1 MSWIDG
7 KITKQELMNAI
18 VLLSDYCA
26 RQVGEGQGTCGPNC
40 WFKGKCPFKGPL
52 NMTAP
57 MMWKIPE
64 TLKQWEEEE

>member
-1 MSWIDG
+1 MNG

-26 RQVGEGQGTCGPNC
+26 RQVDEGQGMCGPNC
-40 WFKGKCPFKGPL
+40 WFKDKCPFLP
-52 NMTAP
+52 NMSAP

-64 TLKQWEEEE
+64 VLKEWEEDEK

>member
-7 KITKQELMNAI
+7 KITKQELINAI

-26 RQVGEGQGTCGPNC
+26 RQVDEGQGTCGPNC
-40 WFKGKCPFKGPL
+40 WFKSKCPFLP
-52 NMTAP
+52 NMSAP
-57 MMWKIPE
+57 MTWKIPE

>member
-7 KITKQELMNAI
+7 KITKQELINAI

-26 RQVGEGQGTCGPNC
+26 CQVDEGQGTCCPNC
-40 WFKGKCPFKGPL
+40 WFKDKCPFLP
-52 NMTAP
+52 NMSAP

-64 TLKQWEEEE
+64 TLKNWEEEE

>member
-7 KITKQELMNAI
+7 KITKQELINAI

-26 RQVGEGQGTCGPNC
+26 RQVDEGQGTCGPNC
-40 WFKGKCPFKGPL
+40 WFKDRCPFLP
-52 NMTAP
+52 NMSAP

-64 TLKQWEEEE
+64 TLKQWEEEK

>member
-1 MSWIDG
+1 MSW

-26 RQVGEGQGTCGPNC
+26 RQVAEGQGTCGPNC

-64 TLKQWEEEE
+64 TLKNWEEEE

>member
-1 MSWIDG
+1 MSW

-40 WFKGKCPFKGPL
+40 WFKDKCPFKGPL

-64 TLKQWEEEE
+64 TLKNWEEEE

>member
-7 KITKQELMNAI
+7 KITKQELINAI

-26 RQVGEGQGTCGPNC
+26 RQVDEGQGTCGLNGG
-40 WFKGKCPFKGPL
+40 FKDKCPFLP
-52 NMTAP
+52 NMSAP

-64 TLKQWEEEE
+64 TLKNWEEEE